1 MIINCECGKK
11 KFNIDSSLI
20 PNEGRLLKCGSCSK
34 IWHYTP
40 IIETKNDEDLDVKIN
55 DFNPNKSHKIITY
68 LSKYFSIAIPD
79 PKMIK
84 EAKNN
89 LGSISFGYF
98 TITPIGI
105 EKIPS
110 S

>member
-1 MIINCECGKK
+1 MII
-11 KFNIDSSLI
+11 
-20 PNEGRLLKCGSCSK
+20 SCHNYS
-34 IWHYTP
+34 Y
-40 IIETKNDEDLDVKIN
+40 LDIKIN
-55 DFNPNKSHKIITY
+55 DFNPNKSHKIIY

>member
-1 MIINCECGKK
+1 M
-11 KFNIDSSLI
+11 KFLVKIFLLLI
-20 PNEGRLLKCGSCSK
+20 LVSCSSRDIK
-34 IWHYTP
+34 ASKYA
-40 IIETKNDEDLDVKIN
+40 KIN

-79 PKMIK
+79 PKIIK

-98 TITPIGI
+98 TMTPIGI

>member
-1 MIINCECGKK
+1 MII
-11 KFNIDSSLI
+11 
-20 PNEGRLLKCGSCSK
+20 SCHNYIYLDAENK
-34 IWHYTP
+34 I
-40 IIETKNDEDLDVKIN
+40 II
-55 DFNPNKSHKIITY
+55 PNKSHKIITY

-89 LGSISFGYF
+89 LGSISLGYF

-105 EKIPS
+105 EKIPKS
-110 S
+110 

>member
-1 MIINCECGKK
+1 MII
-11 KFNIDSSLI
+11 
-20 PNEGRLLKCGSCSK
+20 SCHNYK
-34 IWHYTP
+34 Y
-40 IIETKNDEDLDVKIN
+40 LDVKIN

-89 LGSISFGYF
+89 LGSISLGYF
-98 TITPIGI
+98 TMTPIGI

>member
-1 MIINCECGKK
+1 MIISCHNRIYLDTKIK
-11 KFNIDSSLI
+11 VNI
-20 PNEGRLLKCGSCSK
+20 
-34 IWHYTP
+34 
-40 IIETKNDEDLDVKIN
+40 
-55 DFNPNKSHKIITY
+55 PNKSHKIITY

-79 PKMIK
+79 PKIIK

-89 LGSISFGYF
+89 LGSISLGYL
-98 TITPIGI
+98 TMTPIGI

>member
-1 MIINCECGKK
+1 MII
-11 KFNIDSSLI
+11 
-20 PNEGRLLKCGSCSK
+20 SCHNYK
-34 IWHYTP
+34 Y
-40 IIETKNDEDLDVKIN
+40 LDNKIN

-68 LSKYFSIAIPD
+68 LSKYFSIAMPE
-79 PKMIK
+79 PKMIN

-89 LGSISFGYF
+89 LGSISLGYLI
-98 TITPIGI
+98 ITPMGI

>member
-1 MIINCECGKK
+1 MII
-11 KFNIDSSLI
+11 
-20 PNEGRLLKCGSCSK
+20 SCHNK
-34 IWHYTP
+34 IYLD
-40 IIETKNDEDLDVKIN
+40 TKIKVNTH
-55 DFNPNKSHKIITY
+55 NKSHKIITY

-79 PKMIK
+79 PKIIK

-89 LGSISFGYF
+89 LGSISLGYL
-98 TITPIGI
+98 TMTPIGI

>member
-1 MIINCECGKK
+1 MIV
-11 KFNIDSSLI
+11 
-20 PNEGRLLKCGSCSK
+20 SCHNYK
-34 IWHYTP
+34 YF
-40 IIETKNDEDLDVKIN
+40 DDKIN
-55 DFNPNKSHKIITY
+55 NFNFNKSHKIITY

-79 PKMIK
+79 PKIIK

-98 TITPIGI
+98 TMTPIGI

>member
-1 MIINCECGKK
+1 M
-11 KFNIDSSLI
+11 
-20 PNEGRLLKCGSCSK
+20 
-34 IWHYTP
+34 
-40 IIETKNDEDLDVKIN
+40 
-55 DFNPNKSHKIITY
+55 PNKSHKIITY

-79 PKMIK
+79 PKIIK

-89 LGSISFGYF
+89 LGSISLGYL
-98 TITPIGI
+98 TMTPIGI